1 MLKGILLFGICYLT
15 RRFPLPPYRDCTVF
29 LYRATL
35 KAVDAAVSSRQWL
48 KAVQILE
55 VLPMK
60 PEVQKYYKKIAQHHA
75 NMGEYEVQIYSVQL
89 SLIVLRTCGY
99 IV

>member
-1 MLKGILLFGICYLT
+1 MLLC
-15 RRFPLPPYRDCTVF
+15 
-29 LYRATL
+29 RATL

-60 PEVQKYYKKIAQHHA
+60 PEVQMYYKKIAQHHA
-75 NMGEYEVQIYSVQL
+75 HMGEYEVYRLCFNLFIYCPVLSFVL
-89 SLIVLRTCGY
+89 FACSMTVYDFILNSCIVSLIVYHT
-99 IV
+99 

>member
-1 MLKGILLFGICYLT
+1 VL
-15 RRFPLPPYRDCTVF
+15 

-55 VLPMK
+55 VLPMR

-75 NMGEYEVQIYSVQL
+75 NMGEYEVQLMFNVTNIKSVIYCLFIRQP
-89 SLIVLRTCGY
+89 
-99 IV
+99 

>member
-1 MLKGILLFGICYLT
+1 ML
-15 RRFPLPPYRDCTVF
+15 

-35 KAVDAAVSSRQWL
+35 KAADAAVNSRQWL

-60 PEVQKYYKKIAQHHA
+60 PEVQMYYKKIAHHHA
-75 NMGEYEVQIYSVQL
+75 NMGEYEV
-89 SLIVLRTCGY
+89 
-99 IV
+99 